1 MLHTPHL
8 RVTAYAGPNRAV
20 ALPAAALARDWD
32 VVVTTYGVLQ
42 AEHSARQKELLAEL
56 EMTEEEV
63 EAFLASSSASSSSS
77 SSSAAGAEDERG
89 AEQQQPAPKRGKGSG
104 GKKTTMTKWTNR
116 GLFAVAEGTAGG
128 GLGTDPHGEGRAGS
142 GWGRIVLDEAHEIRN
157 SKTAR
162 FKVNKTWPLS
172 L

>member
-1 MLHTPHL
+1 MYLYTSLYTSIARPFFRCTECMLHTPHL

-63 EAFLASSSASSSSS
+63 EAFSASSS
-77 SSSAAGAEDERG
+77 EDF
-89 AEQQQPAPKRGKGSG
+89 ALAPAPS
-104 GKKTTMTKWTNR
+104 
-116 GLFAVAEGTAGG
+116 
-128 GLGTDPHGEGRAGS
+128 PY
-142 GWGRIVLDEAHEIRN
+142 
-157 SKTAR
+157 
-162 FKVNKTWPLS
+162 
-172 L
+172 